1 MRAVREY
8 GGYDIYGTREV
19 DMKRLAISVLV
30 TAAVLAASGA
40 TLAAARDGDGG
51 KHGTARA
58 ARASVGRYWGT
69 DVEVPPGQY
78 RTASV
83 SCPAGMVSTGGG
95 GAIGGASQNG
105 GDPFFTGSYGG
116 SGGWVIGV
124 KNTDSVT
131 RFVNAFVVCIT
142 P

>member
-1 MRAVREY
+1 M
-8 GGYDIYGTREV
+8 
-19 DMKRLAISVLV
+19 
-30 TAAVLAASGA
+30 SGA
-40 TLAAARDGDGG
+40 TLAAAQDDGSG
-51 KHGTARA
+51 KQRSARA

-69 DVEVPPGQY
+69 DIPVGPGQY
-78 RTASV
+78 ATASV

-95 GAIGGASQNG
+95 GAIGGGSQNG

-116 SGGWVIGV
+116 PDNWNIGV

-131 RFVNAFVVCIT
+131 RTVNAFVVCIT